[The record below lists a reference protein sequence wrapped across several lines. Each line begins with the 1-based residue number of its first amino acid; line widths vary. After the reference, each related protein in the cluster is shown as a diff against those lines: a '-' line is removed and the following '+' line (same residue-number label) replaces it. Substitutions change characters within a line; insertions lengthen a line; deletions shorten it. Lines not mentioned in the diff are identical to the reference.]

1 MIYGISIK
9 PVNADNLNLMF
20 CIDEVL
26 GSFGNKYKVS
36 ESELKKLELWLE
48 SESTSIGIKCEN
60 GRIIFLNK
68 HNIQYAITY

>member
-1 MIYGISIK
+1 MVYGISIK
-9 PVNADNLNLMF
+9 SVNADTLNIMF
-20 CIDEVL
+20 YIDEVS

-48 SESTSIGIKCEN
+48 SESTSIGVRCED

-68 HNIQYAITY
+68 YNIQHAMTY